1 MTKENKKQLQ
11 TLLALV
17 VLLAGVGFYEYW
29 TNFRTTQPTTA
40 TPVATVAKV
49 LALGNGNAQIRVE
62 LMSDT
67 PDRDIVGKKNVFEY
81 YVPPPPPKPVP
92 PPQPPVVVQ
101 TANTQ
106 VARPAPP
113 PPPPAPDTA
122 LNRFAYE
129 AIGIVAKPGKLWVS
143 ISEGPNNHYNVTEG
157 ECIMGRYC
165 VNKASETSV
174 EIEDVSLNQRR
185 TFQRKVLPQ

>member
-29 TNFRTTQPTTA
+29 TNFRTTQPAATTQIA
-40 TPVATVAKV
+40 ANTKSF
-49 LALGNGNAQIRVE
+49 LLGNQNAQI
-62 LMSDT
+62 LIDMMKDT
-67 PDRDIVGKKNVFEY
+67 PAKDVVGKKNVFEY
-81 YVPPPPPKPVP
+81 YVPPPPPKPTP
-92 PPQPPVVVQ
+92 PPQPAVVVPQPNPQ
-101 TANTQ
+101 TN
-106 VARPAPP
+106 RPVTPP
-113 PPPPAPDTA
+113 PPPPPDTA
-122 LNRFAYE
+122 LNRFAFE

-165 VNKASETSV
+165 VNKASDTSV
-174 EIEDVSLNQRR
+174 EIEDVQLNQRR
-185 TFQRKVLPQ
+185 TFPRKVLPQ